1 MCDDMHVKALKIA
14 VKLPMYNG
22 GNAMNTILGRA
33 GIAGISM
40 DPHPNA
46 ANANVLGTD
55 VASEAWVPDTANTAL
70 HCCIPV
76 E

>member
-33 GIAGISM
+33 GISM

-46 ANANVLGTD
+46 ANAQKAPAVCKCQRFGD
-55 VASEAWVPDTANTAL
+55 
-70 HCCIPV
+70 
-76 E
+76 